1 MLNVEEVWA
10 LFEKLS
16 TSERESEE
24 HRLKENSH
32 TIEIDPLTR
41 NIQGMA
47 LTQPAASG
55 THQAEHEIL
64 A

>member
-1 MLNVEEVWA
+1 
-10 LFEKLS
+10 
-16 TSERESEE
+16 
-24 HRLKENSH
+24 
-32 TIEIDPLTR
+32 
-41 NIQGMA
+41 MA